1 MAKCPICNSR
11 KAKRKCRADSTVICS
26 LCCGQTRTSDKCT
39 GCSFYKDASSSRNY
53 RKVPFFEIQEMSNS
67 FELQDIANTVESI
80 LCTFNLEAEEFTDK
94 SASKLLELA
103 FDKYHFK
110 DLEFLVG
117 NVEQKDWFES
127 LSQTIEQDFPKIPE
141 EQLIKVLASI
151 YRSIQR
157 RTRGGRE
164 YLQFT
169 QQYVGAR
176 IGPGARILT
185 R

>member
-1 MAKCPICNSR
+1 M
-11 KAKRKCRADSTVICS
+11 KRKCLADSTVVCS
-26 LCCGQTRTSDKCT
+26 LCCGQTRISDRCT

-80 LCTFNLEAEEFTDK
+80 LCTFHLEAEEFTDK

-110 DLEFLVG
+110 DLEFLIG
-117 NVEQKDWFES
+117 NVEQKDRFES
-127 LSQTIEQDFPKIPE
+127 LSQAIEQDFPKIPE

-157 RTRGGRE
+157 RTGGGRE

-176 IGPGARILT
+176 IGSGTRILT